1 MQKKLEL
8 ITSQHRDWQS
18 FSNEKLSEKLSF
30 VDWNINFDDVQEYW
44 NTLENKIIVI
54 VDEIVPLK
62 TYIGH
67 VIKESTPKL
76 IKNKINKRNRLLKSF
91 KMSPKC

>member
-8 ITSQHRDWQS
+8 ITSKHRDWQS

-54 VDEIVPLK
+54 VDEIFFNFNFNGVYFGPL
-62 TYIGH
+62 H
-67 VIKESTPKL
+67 VYV
-76 IKNKINKRNRLLKSF
+76 NKY
-91 KMSPKC
+91 